1 MTLEVLHITQQLSS
15 GGAGKA
21 LVALVSAAK
30 RSRHRV
36 VSLLPATHEAR
47 TRLSS
52 QAIPLLEQPHATE
65 LSACMNQA
73 DVVQIHFWNTPEL
86 YALMTLEHNCRL
98 VIWSHVEGSTAPHIL
113 ITELASYCQTLV
125 HSCNA
130 TDPMAITIRPC
141 SPHRFAL
148 RTLPVGDAR
157 PLVVGIFGSLQSSRM
172 CIEALDVFAKAA
184 CPDSRL
190 LVVGQGDLVP
200 RWQHHA
206 NELNLQERVEFRGFS
221 SNVGRELACMDVL
234 LHLPKPGCSATAD
247 LALQEALMAG
257 VVPVVLTGTPVAD
270 LVQHNVDGLI
280 ATDAHQCVEH
290 LQTLDGNRQLLARLR
305 TTGQIRAHQE
315 LSSDLCASAFEELY
329 EQICASPRAPRRLQ
343 LRGDSSGA
351 QRFMASLGD
360 AAVPFRTS
368 AQRAGGW
375 QEADRQI
382 AASNAALVGAGAGGI
397 LHWRGAYPDD
407 PWLRYWAGLV
417 FSTAGRSALAAAEFN
432 AAAKA
437 GLIGASEHL
446 ERCRRQT

>member
-21 LVALVSAAK
+21 LEALASAAK

-36 VSLLPATHEAR
+36 VSLLPATPEAR
-47 TRLSS
+47 RRLTS
-52 QAIPLLEQPHATE
+52 QAIPLLEQPHAKE

-86 YALMTLEHNCRL
+86 YRFMTLEHNCRL

-113 ITELASYCQTLV
+113 IPELASYCQALV
-125 HSCNA
+125 HSCST
-130 TDPMAITIRPC
+130 TDPRAISIRPG

-148 RTLPVGDAR
+148 RRLHPGDEE
-157 PLVVGIFGSLQSSRM
+157 PLTIGIFGSLNSSRM
-172 CIEALDVFAKAA
+172 CTETLDIFAKAA

-200 RWQHHA
+200 RWQCHA
-206 NELNLQERVEFRGFS
+206 CELNLQERVEFRGFVN
-221 SNVGRELACMDVL
+221 NVARELARMDVL
-234 LHLPKPGCSATAD
+234 LHLPKPGGSAAAD

-257 VVPVVLTGTPVAD
+257 VVPVVLAGTPVAD
-270 LVQHNVDGLI
+270 LVQHNVDGMI
-280 ATDAHQCVEH
+280 ANDAHQCAEH
-290 LQTLDGNRQLLARLR
+290 LQRLDGDRQLLARLR
-305 TTGQIRAHQE
+305 TAAQTRAHQ
-315 LSSDLCASAFEELY
+315 DFNPDRCTSAFEHLY
-329 EQICASPRAPRRLQ
+329 EQICKHPRAPRRLQ
-343 LRGDSSGA
+343 LRGGSSGA

-360 AAVPFRTS
+360 AAAPFQIS
-368 AQRAGGW
+368 SERAAGW

-382 AASNAALVGAGAGGI
+382 AASSAALVGAGAGGI
-397 LHWRGAYPDD
+397 LHWRGAYPND

-417 FSTAGRSALAAAEFN
+417 FNTAGRSALAAAEFS

-437 GLIGASEHL
+437 GLIGAADHL
-446 ERCRRQT
+446 ESCRRKA